1 MCGHEYTLSNLDIS
15 RLDKNGFP
23 VPDIT
28 IQVDDQLIHADLT
41 YKMWCSLVNSTNLS
55 RKRYLDTMLAF
66 LFLRVVLKAKAFY
79 SIDIDYRDLWC
90 WARENI
96 NTKWNMHEL
105 PQCSLKLYEMFTASE
120 SS

>member
-1 MCGHEYTLSNLDIS
+1 MYRHEYKLSSLDTS

-28 IQVDDQLIHADLT
+28 IQVDGQIIHADLT

-79 SIDIDYRDLWC
+79 SIDIDYNDLWY
-90 WARENI
+90 WAREHI
-96 NTKWNMHEL
+96 HTKWNMYEL
-105 PQCSLKLYEMFTASE
+105 PQCSLNLYKMFITSE
-120 SS
+120 